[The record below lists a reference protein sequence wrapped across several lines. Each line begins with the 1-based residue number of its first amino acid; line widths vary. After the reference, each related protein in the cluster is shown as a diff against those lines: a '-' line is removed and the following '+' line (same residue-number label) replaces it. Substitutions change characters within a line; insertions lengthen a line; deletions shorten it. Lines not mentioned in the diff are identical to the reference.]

1 MPVTLTQ
8 INAMSTAV
16 LTAAEKRMVRT
27 VLREESTVA
36 VPTEAEILAAVT
48 SLDED
53 ADTSGRQELRAHF
66 AGYKSGQALID
77 GGADAV
83 TLDPTIVR
91 WGVRNGVRLL
101 LGFSAEPR
109 PATADSL
116 QLISLPLTSY
126 CSGGEYS

>member
-1 MPVTLTQ
+1 VPVTLAR
-8 INAMSTAV
+8 INAMSAAA

-36 VPTEAEILAAVT
+36 VPTEAETLAAVT
-48 SLDED
+48 ALDED
-53 ADTSGRQELRAHF
+53 ADTSGRQELRAHLSE
-66 AGYKSGQALID
+66 YKSGQALID

-83 TLDPTIVR
+83 TLDPVIVR

-109 PATADSL
+109 PGSADSL
-116 QLISLPLTSY
+116 QFISIPLTSY
-126 CSGGEYS
+126 GDEYA